1 MVRHFGYIGSP
12 LRPPLPSLEIS
23 YEFGD
28 MECPCGRGAKEDDP
42 LGEPD
47 WKLADRD
54 LETPLYY
61 QICLEIA
68 ISTLLPMIGYSV
80 QLAWE

>member
-1 MVRHFGYIGSP
+1 MKKQTQKMGGRSLVTNFGYIGSP
-12 LRPPLPSLEIS
+12 PSLPSPEIS

-47 WKLADRD
+47 WKLAERH
-54 LETPLYY
+54 LETP
-61 QICLEIA
+61 
-68 ISTLLPMIGYSV
+68 
-80 QLAWE
+80 